1 MVLGQGNADSGKFD
15 YTKQVQY
22 PFGYGLSYTDFSYS
36 DYSLTENPESF
47 TVSVTVHNDGA
58 VSGKNV
64 VEVYMQSPYTDYD
77 RKNLVEKSAVEL
89 CGFAKTGEI
98 APGESETVSI
108 DIPKETLRA
117 YDYVSAKTY
126 IVDDG
131 TYYFAVGSDCHT
143 ALNNILAA
151 KGYTVADGMDAEG
164 DASLV
169 GNYEQMEFDNTTYAK
184 DLTTGTEITNRFDNG
199 SFTYYVPEYV
209 YLSRN
214 DWEGTWPQKVGEAN
228 KRGIY
233 QFEAPE
239 ALVADSQTDP
249 YHEDPDAVMPT
260 TGSGQNINLITMR
273 GNDYYLRFRDRIH
286 IGDVSVQEF
295 RYDKERDIFVSV
307 DNDNYYICGDDPT
320 RFFSENIYNIF
331 QGTDKLG
338 WRFYYEGEMSD
349 SWKAEMDAINADF
362 QAQKNPMTL
371 VSMAFKKE
379 NNDLGLALITTY
391 KTKSGNSNVTTY
403 YDVNSQADGVTLTFN
418 GNISRNGD
426 RVLDMVPALKTF
438 VTSTINQKFIAKK
451 DDTGFNLNTLHL
463 CIAGNEDK
471 WVKVNHYDPNDKK

>member
-1 MVLGQGNADSGKFD
+1 MNDKNANA
-15 YTKQVQY
+15 
-22 PFGYGLSYTDFSYS
+22 SY
-36 DYSLTENPESF
+36 
-47 TVSVTVHNDGA
+47 DG
-58 VSGKNV
+58 
-64 VEVYMQSPYTDYD
+64 
-77 RKNLVEKSAVEL
+77 
-89 CGFAKTGEI
+89 
-98 APGESETVSI
+98 
-108 DIPKETLRA
+108 IP
-117 YDYVSAKTY
+117 
-126 IVDDG
+126 
-131 TYYFAVGSDCHT
+131 
-143 ALNNILAA
+143 NI
-151 KGYTVADGMDAEG
+151 Y
-164 DASLV
+164 
-169 GNYEQMEFDNTTYAK
+169 
-184 DLTTGTEITNRFDNG
+184 
-199 SFTYYVPEYV
+199 
-209 YLSRN
+209 
-214 DWEGTWPQKVGEAN
+214 
-228 KRGIY
+228 
-233 QFEAPE
+233 
-239 ALVADSQTDP
+239 P
-249 YHEDPDAVMPT
+249 YH
-260 TGSGQNINLITMR
+260 GSSVFDQTFNTFLITMR

-391 KTKSGNSNVTTY
+391 KTKSGNSSVTTY